1 MFFLSSPLLFA
12 SETFIVGLL
21 IGYFTSI
28 RNTKKLKK
36 KLLDMEQEMMDRD
49 AEVLRRESEVNSRK
63 VRSV

>member
-36 KLLDMEQEMMDRD
+36 KLL
-49 AEVLRRESEVNSRK
+49 SNT
-63 VRSV
+63 